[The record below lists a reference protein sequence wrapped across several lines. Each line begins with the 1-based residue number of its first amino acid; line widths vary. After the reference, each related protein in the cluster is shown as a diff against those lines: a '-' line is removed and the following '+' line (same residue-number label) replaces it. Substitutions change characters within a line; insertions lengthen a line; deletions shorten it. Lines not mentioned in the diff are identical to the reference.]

1 MHFERSNERE
11 RPSLL
16 FALNCRYSLVITLQ
30 RENETKLNAKTFR
43 NVSDLHLIQ
52 YERLFY
58 IVYNTIIIPRVTQM
72 IHLWILEN

>member
-16 FALNCRYSLVITLQ
+16 FALNCRYSLVMTLQ

-52 YERLFY
+52 
-58 IVYNTIIIPRVTQM
+58 
-72 IHLWILEN
+72 

>member
-1 MHFERSNERE
+1 MYFEKSNERE

-16 FALNCRYSLVITLQ
+16 FALNCRFSLTTTFQ